1 MERRLSDIEIR
12 TAFKSSLLPAY
23 LHDQSSFVLE
33 ELGLRH
39 GRARIDLAIVNGE
52 LIGFELKSD
61 LDSLQRLPEQ
71 AMVYNSVLDRITLIV
86 TERHL
91 SAAVQQISEWWGVVL
106 ARLDGNGAVVFREV
120 RGPETNPLVEKLAVA
135 RLLWRTEALGILE
148 ELGVAEGFRSKPR
161 TEIYSRLAE
170 LLDDGTLRLKVRQK
184 LYLRTNWRPDALQ
197 MSDDD

>member
-1 MERRLSDIEIR
+1 MERRLSDVEIR
-12 TAFKSSLLPAY
+12 AAFKSSLLPGY
-23 LHDQSSFVLE
+23 LHDQGSFVLE

-91 SAAVQQISEWWGVVL
+91 SAAVEQISDWWGIVL
-106 ARLDGNGAVVFREV
+106 ARLDLDGAVSFREV
-120 RGPETNPLVEKLAVA
+120 RSPKINPVVEKLAVA

-148 ELGVAEGFRSKPR
+148 ELGAAEGFRSKGR
-161 TEIYSRLAE
+161 TEIYTRLTE
-170 LLDDGTLRLKVRQK
+170 LLDDETLRSRVR
-184 LYLRTNWRPDALQ
+184 LGLSLRTDWRPDALQ
-197 MSDDD
+197 MSDDG

>member
-12 TAFKSSLLPAY
+12 VAFKSSLLPAY
-23 LHDQSSFVLE
+23 LHNQGSFVLE

-52 LIGFELKSD
+52 LLGFELKSD
-61 LDSLQRLPEQ
+61 LDSLRRLPEQ

-91 SAAVQQISEWWGVVL
+91 SAAVQQLSDWWGIVL
-106 ARLDGNGAVVFREV
+106 AQLDRDGAVSFREV
-120 RGPETNPLVEKLAVA
+120 RSPKINPVVEKLAVA

-148 ELGVAEGFRSKPR
+148 ELGAAEGFRSKPR
-161 TEIYSRLAE
+161 TQIYTRLAE
-170 LLDDGTLRLKVRQK
+170 LLDDGTLRSRVRQR
-184 LYLRTNWRPDALQ
+184 LYLRTDWRPDAPQ
-197 MSDDD
+197 MSDGG

>member
-1 MERRLSDIEIR
+1 MERRLSDVEIR
-12 TAFKSSLLPAY
+12 AAFKSSLLPAY
-23 LHDQSSFVLE
+23 LHDQGSFVLE

-91 SAAVQQISEWWGVVL
+91 SAAVERISDWWGIVL
-106 ARLDGNGAVVFREV
+106 ARLDRDGAVSFREV
-120 RGPETNPLVEKLAVA
+120 RSPKINPVVEKLAVA

-148 ELGVAEGFRSKPR
+148 ELGAAEGFRSKGR
-161 TEIYSRLAE
+161 TEIYTRLAE
-170 LLDDGTLRLKVRQK
+170 LLDDETLRSRVR
-184 LYLRTNWRPDALQ
+184 LGLSLRTDWRPGALQ
-197 MSDDD
+197 RSGDG

>member
-1 MERRLSDIEIR
+1 MERRLSDVEIR
-12 TAFKSSLLPAY
+12 AAFKSSLLPSY
-23 LHDQSSFVLE
+23 LHDQGSFVLE

-71 AMVYNSVLDRITLIV
+71 VMVYNSVLDRITLIV

-91 SAAVQQISEWWGVVL
+91 SAAVEQISEWWGIIIAGL
-106 ARLDGNGAVVFREV
+106 DLDGAVSFREV
-120 RGPETNPLVEKLAVA
+120 RSPKINPVVEKLAVA

-148 ELGVAEGFRSKPR
+148 ELGAAEGFRSKGR
-161 TEIYSRLAE
+161 TEIYTRLTE
-170 LLDDGTLRLKVRQK
+170 LLDDETLRLRVR
-184 LYLRTNWRPDALQ
+184 LGLSLRTDWRPDALQ
-197 MSDDD
+197 TSDDD

>member
-1 MERRLSDIEIR
+1 MERRLSDVEIR
-12 TAFKSSLLPAY
+12 TAFKSSLLPGY
-23 LHDQSSFVLE
+23 LHDQGSFVLE

-91 SAAVQQISEWWGVVL
+91 SAAVEQISEWWGIIIAGL
-106 ARLDGNGAVVFREV
+106 DLDGAVSFREI
-120 RGPETNPLVEKLAVA
+120 RSPKINPVVEKLAVA

-148 ELGVAEGFRSKPR
+148 ELGAAEGFRSKGR
-161 TEIYSRLAE
+161 TEIYTRLTE
-170 LLDDGTLRLKVRQK
+170 LLDDETLRSRVR
-184 LYLRTNWRPDALQ
+184 LGLSLRTDWRPDALQ
-197 MSDDD
+197 MSDDG

>member
-1 MERRLSDIEIR
+1 MERRLSDVAIR
-12 TAFKSSLLPAY
+12 SAFKSSLLPSY
-23 LHDQSSFVLE
+23 LHDQGSFVLE

-91 SAAVQQISEWWGVVL
+91 SAAAQHLSDWWGIIL
-106 ARLDGNGAVVFREV
+106 ARLDRDGAVSFREI
-120 RGPETNPLVEKLAVA
+120 RGATMNPGVEKLAVA

-148 ELGVAEGFRSKPR
+148 ELRAAEGFRSKPR
-161 TEIYSRLAE
+161 TEIYTRLTE
-170 LLDDGTLRLKVRQK
+170 LLDDETLRSRVR
-184 LYLRTNWRPDALQ
+184 LGLSLRTDWRPDALQ
-197 MSDDD
+197 RSDDG